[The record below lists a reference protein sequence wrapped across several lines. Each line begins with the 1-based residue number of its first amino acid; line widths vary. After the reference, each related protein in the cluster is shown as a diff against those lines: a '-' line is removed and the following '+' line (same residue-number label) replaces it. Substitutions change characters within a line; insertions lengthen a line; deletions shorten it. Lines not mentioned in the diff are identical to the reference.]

1 MPCFVTEWI
10 SFNDE
15 EFSSL
20 MYLGFRHNML
30 AADVSCARGTSTWQV
45 TWPADVVADVSSDVV
60 GPHGAFLGHMARYD

>member
-1 MPCFVTEWI
+1 MVLAT
-10 SFNDE
+10 
-15 EFSSL
+15 
-20 MYLGFRHNML
+20 L